1 MVLLEAEKMYTIGS
15 FDQASLLYDRAI
27 RMAYEH
33 KFVNDEAIS
42 SELAGVFF
50 CEEGSVK
57 AEGLHSVKAE
67 ALLLHSVQCYK
78 TWGALAVA
86 RRVETYIVSNF
97 GTGCSSLD
105 QRIDILRRVL
115 LVSNENTTKKREV
128 GS

>member
-1 MVLLEAEKMYTIGS
+1 
-15 FDQASLLYDRAI
+15 
-27 RMAYEH
+27 MAYEH

-50 CEEGSVK
+50 CK
-57 AEGLHSVKAE
+57 EGLHTVKAE

-97 GTGCSSLD
+97 GTGCS
-105 QRIDILRRVL
+105 RWVFFLRGKVQY
-115 LVSNENTTKKREV
+115 
-128 GS
+128 